1 MKRFAIAIAAV
12 AVCVLAPVAL
22 AAGIPNGTYKTTIK
36 SSKQFRGALN
46 GTWTL
51 KIKGANYRVFFK
63 HKLQDKG
70 VALFAGG
77 PTGNAASFKDTRG
90 PGACKGVGTY
100 KWTLTGMKLK
110 FTKVSDPD
118 STCVGRRFVLKHT
131 FTKVR

>member
-1 MKRFAIAIAAV
+1 MKRFALAIAVA
-12 AVCVLAPVAL
+12 AVCALTPVAW

-36 SSKQFRGALN
+36 SSKPFRGALN

-70 VALFAGG
+70 VALIAG
-77 PTGNAASFKDTRG
+77 NVISLKDTAG
-90 PGACKGVGTY
+90 PGACKGAGTY
-100 KWTLTGMKLK
+100 KWTLMGKKLK

-118 STCVGRRFVLKHT
+118 PTCAGRRFVLKHT
-131 FTKVR
+131 FTKVS